1 MRHIQLTLIILA
13 LFAFTGGC
21 DTDSNDTPEPLE
33 QGKGVFELNITTRV
47 SGQSFGPEIVFKN
60 INNRSYYIT
69 RFDMYISDITLI
81 EENGNE
87 RVLSSLELFD
97 LTNPGLTKIAHGDGT
112 FVQFEVPA
120 KRYKGVKFSIGVPD
134 SLNHADPSSFP
145 PDHPLS
151 TLTAMHWNWATG
163 YRFIVLEGKI
173 DSSLNADG
181 MAFEKDIVYHTG
193 LDTLYRTMSY
203 TDDEHAFTVPQ
214 DDELQFV
221 VEMDLNRLFYNDQD
235 TINMVQDNITHTM
248 PPGSD
253 KFKLAEKITNNLVNN
268 ALFKV
273 PF

>member
-1 MRHIQLTLIILA
+1 MRHVQLTLIILA
-13 LFAFTGGC
+13 LIAFAGGC
-21 DTDSNDTPEPLE
+21 DTDSEDTIEPIE
-33 QGKGVFELNITTRV
+33 QGTGIFELNITTRV

-60 INNRSYYIT
+60 INDRSYYIT

-87 RVLSSLELFD
+87 RVLSSVELFD
-97 LTNPGLTKIAHGDGT
+97 LTNPGLTKVAHGDGT

-134 SLNHADPSSFP
+134 SLNNANPSSFP
-145 PDHPLS
+145 PDHPLG
-151 TLTAMHWNWATG
+151 TLTAMHWSWATG
-163 YRFIVLEGKI
+163 YRFMVLEGKI

-181 MAFEKDIVYHTG
+181 LAFEKDIVYHTG

-203 TDDEHAFTVPQ
+203 TEDEHAFTVPQ
-214 DDELQFV
+214 NDELQFV

-235 TINMVQDNITHTM
+235 TINMVQDNITHSM

-253 KFKLAEKITNNLVNN
+253 KFKLAEKITNNLVSN